1 MMLRSILRT
10 ALVLAATGVLFLPAA
25 IEAKTVFRLAN
36 TGGPN
41 DDYTYGCEQFAKN
54 LSEISKGEFEV
65 RVMNNGV
72 LGNDR
77 VTTEMVQQG
86 SLDFGL
92 VGQSQ
97 LNLFI
102 KALLALDLPYMVEFA
117 KNRQFLEAFDPY
129 TGPL

>member
-54 LSEISKGEFEV
+54 LRDI
-65 RVMNNGV
+65 
-72 LGNDR
+72 
-77 VTTEMVQQG
+77 QG
-86 SLDFGL
+86 RIRSARDE
-92 VGQSQ
+92 QRSAWQ
-97 LNLFI
+97 
-102 KALLALDLPYMVEFA
+102 
-117 KNRQFLEAFDPY
+117 
-129 TGPL
+129 